1 MNMNNILE
9 LKNISKNYHTK
20 KEEIIAIKDISLN
33 IKEGEYLS
41 IVGPSGCGKSTLLSI
56 IGNIDKPTSG
66 LIVSKNKIKIG
77 YMLQEDCLFS
87 WLNILENALLG
98 LKINNEL
105 TDENISYVKNL
116 LDTYGLKEFLKS
128 YPNNLSGGMR
138 QRVA

>member
-1 MNMNNILE
+1 
-9 LKNISKNYHTK
+9 
-20 KEEIIAIKDISLN
+20 
-33 IKEGEYLS
+33 
-41 IVGPSGCGKSTLLSI
+41 
-56 IGNIDKPTSG
+56 
-66 LIVSKNKIKIG
+66 
-77 YMLQEDCLFS
+77 MLQEDCLFS